1 MKTVQNDPTHPSRES
16 ELTGLGLS
24 VLSAAFFGTLAILA
38 KLGYEEGA
46 GSIPLLAGRF
56 AVAGALLLIFHV
68 ITRRPL
74 VPSRRV
80 VLRIALLGGLGY
92 AFEASLFFAALTR
105 APAGVVSLIF
115 FSYPLFTNILGL
127 ATGFDSFKP
136 RVLFALALGSVG
148 VAFVFSVSGADTV
161 GLLLALG
168 AALSVAIYFLA
179 AQILMRGVPATLG
192 ATWTSVGAAVS
203 LGIAALISGQ
213 RFPIGAIPAA
223 TALGLAT
230 VLSFV
235 ALYAAIARI
244 GSSKS
249 SIAQMFEPLVTVLL
263 AALFLSEPITWR
275 IALGAGFIVAA
286 LPLLAAPSRADD
298 VPPAPDSL

>member
-1 MKTVQNDPTHPSRES
+1 MKPVQNASTRPPRET
-16 ELTGLGLS
+16 ELAGLGLS

-38 KLGYEEGA
+38 KLGYEQGA

-56 AVAGALLLIFHV
+56 TVAGVLLLLFHLV
-68 ITRRPL
+68 TRRAI
-74 VPSRRV
+74 VPDRRV

-115 FSYPLFTNILGL
+115 FSYPLFTNVLALVTGL
-127 ATGFDSFKP
+127 EKFKP

-148 VAFVFSVSGADTV
+148 VAFVFSVSGADTI

-179 AQILMRGVPATLG
+179 AQVVTRGVPATLG

-203 LGIAALISGQ
+203 LSIAALVSGQ
-213 RFPIGAIPAA
+213 RFPAGAIPPAA
-223 TALGLAT
+223 ALGVAT

-249 SIAQMFEPLVTVLL
+249 SIAQMFEPVVTVLL
-263 AALFLSEPITWR
+263 AAMFLSEPITWR
-275 IALGAGFIVAA
+275 IALGAGLIVAA
-286 LPLLAAPSRADD
+286 LPLLAAPSRPDE